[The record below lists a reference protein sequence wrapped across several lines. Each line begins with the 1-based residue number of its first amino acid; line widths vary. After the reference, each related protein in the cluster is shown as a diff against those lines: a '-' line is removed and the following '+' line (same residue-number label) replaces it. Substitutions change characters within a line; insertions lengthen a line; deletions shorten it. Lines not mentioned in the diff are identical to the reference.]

1 MRKSLSSA
9 LSANRT
15 GLYYWGYFQRIN
27 RQKVKRRLFLLFITS
42 MSFIKTQAATLRI
55 LPALDSLAVTN
66 EKNANV
72 VSQTAYPNPISDE
85 GWLKISTKLP
95 LKNASLKIYD
105 ASGMEMRA
113 QVDVSPGSENENTVE
128 FHINRGNLKR
138 GIYFYFIIDE
148 EKPVASGRL
157 LVD

>member
-1 MRKSLSSA
+1 
-9 LSANRT
+9 
-15 GLYYWGYFQRIN
+15 
-27 RQKVKRRLFLLFITS
+27 
-42 MSFIKTQAATLRI
+42 
-55 LPALDSLAVTN
+55 
-66 EKNANV
+66 
-72 VSQTAYPNPISDE
+72 
-85 GWLKISTKLP
+85 
-95 LKNASLKIYD
+95 
-105 ASGMEMRA
+105 MEMRA